1 MWFQNR
7 LARNQAIMGSNESF
21 GSKYDDLS
29 KKKFLYFLYKN
40 CRQFFPKF
48 TFFHTTSIQLQF
60 FNFHTTLAS
69 FFHTTSRNSID
80 GEWPAMLLNLTDG
93 AEFVLR
99 PLLFAYEDRE
109 QITKLL
115 IESLRR
121 LATAASLE
129 TANEVSVNDLWI
141 QIDSFMTDAV
151 AKNLK
156 VTEQIAAAIQ
166 SDYQPIHLLCKSHT
180 VENLDATNLEVLSNV
195 EKTVKQR
202 ETFEQI
208 NPSLKSFFRGKKTT
222 VEAGINAIVTLVSRD
237 KSGKSCSLADEF
249 DLICEREGCVKRMFL
264 YQQRRFGKLGK
275 AAAAILE
282 AYSILRML
290 LDECNSTNQ
299 LVEACRLYMAS
310 ELFYTELQCLAYFNH
325 SVTFPFLNMVEKC
338 SQSDLVG
345 ILPTLYNELC
355 QGNLL
360 TLQEYVVNMRGVIVQ
375 KPDDELS
382 SYILG
387 KMCKAAADGIKLQCG
402 REYGFADAHQ
412 MLRATDISS
421 MAESQLQGLPT
432 NNLAAER
439 NLAIFDKRAAKASK
453 SRNKKFTG
461 VSIRN
466 DLCLY
471 KSNQSK
477 VESKSKLIAKLL
489 MNQEKRWNSEQKSK
503 LKARIELK
511 MAKKKEML
519 QTT

>member
-1 MWFQNR
+1 MPPVF
-7 LARNQAIMGSNESF
+7 
-21 GSKYDDLS
+21 SKIH
-29 KKKFLYFLYKN
+29 
-40 CRQFFPKF
+40 FFSYN
-48 TFFHTTSIQLQF
+48 FHTTS
-60 FNFHTTLAS
+60 AS

-80 GEWPAMLLNLTDG
+80 GEWPAMLLNFTDG

-99 PLLFAYEDRE
+99 PLFFAYEDRE
-109 QITKLL
+109 QITELL

-156 VTEQIAAAIQ
+156 VTEEIAAAIQ

-282 AYSILRML
+282 A
-290 LDECNSTNQ
+290 
-299 LVEACRLYMAS
+299 
-310 ELFYTELQCLAYFNH
+310 
-325 SVTFPFLNMVEKC
+325 
-338 SQSDLVG
+338 
-345 ILPTLYNELC
+345 
-355 QGNLL
+355 
-360 TLQEYVVNMRGVIVQ
+360 
-375 KPDDELS
+375 
-382 SYILG
+382 
-387 KMCKAAADGIKLQCG
+387 
-402 REYGFADAHQ
+402 
-412 MLRATDISS
+412 
-421 MAESQLQGLPT
+421 
-432 NNLAAER
+432 
-439 NLAIFDKRAAKASK
+439 
-453 SRNKKFTG
+453 
-461 VSIRN
+461 
-466 DLCLY
+466 
-471 KSNQSK
+471 
-477 VESKSKLIAKLL
+477 
-489 MNQEKRWNSEQKSK
+489 
-503 LKARIELK
+503 
-511 MAKKKEML
+511 
-519 QTT
+519 

>member
-1 MWFQNR
+1 M
-7 LARNQAIMGSNESF
+7 QASQVERDAAMHLLKKPSS
-21 GSKYDDLS
+21 SKCTLHYD
-29 KKKFLYFLYKN
+29 
-40 CRQFFPKF
+40 
-48 TFFHTTSIQLQF
+48 
-60 FNFHTTLAS
+60 
-69 FFHTTSRNSID
+69 TTSRNSID
-80 GEWPAMLLNLTDG
+80 GESPAMLLNFTDG

-99 PLLFAYEDRE
+99 PLFFAYEDRE
-109 QITKLL
+109 QITELL
-115 IESLRR
+115 IESLRC

-141 QIDSFMTDAV
+141 QIDFFMTDAV

-180 VENLDATNLEVLSNV
+180 VEKLDATNLEVLSNV

-222 VEAGINAIVTLVSRD
+222 VDAGINAIVTLESRD

-249 DLICEREGCVKRMFL
+249 DLICEREGCLKRMFL

-290 LDECNSTNQ
+290 PDECNSTNQ

-310 ELFYTELQCLAYFNH
+310 ELFYTELQCLAYLNH

-387 KMCKAAADGIKLQCG
+387 KMCEAAADGIKLQCG

-432 NNLAAER
+432 NNLATER

-511 MAKKKEML
+511 MAKKRNATDYMKKL
-519 QTT
+519 LNDCKVWSGPCTTAEELLEVL